1 MILQFWMLALFC
13 LRLKGAKKW
22 RKSPSLKMCTFETIV
37 YKSGFEVADVKTC
50 FSAFRDRIL
59 PFLTDFALARCMV
72 YYTIG
77 VIRMQAG
84 TPRVGDLWPSIQL
97 LVLLL
102 KVFKI
107 WVTTDK
113 EDFCVLCLDIWIRER
128 LIQNI
133 KAICWWSDIGNIIK
147 FPNFPI
153 HLLPVDI
160 WDQICHAIA
169 LLF

>member
-1 MILQFWMLALFC
+1 MFLQFWMLPLFC
-13 LRLKGAKKW
+13 WRQEAVKNEENLPLLKCAHLRLLSLSLGSRWQMSKHV
-22 RKSPSLKMCTFETIV
+22 SPLSET
-37 YKSGFEVADVKTC
+37 GFYL
-50 FSAFRDRIL
+50 FSPTLHLRGVFRI
-59 PFLTDFALARCMV
+59 
-72 YYTIG
+72 
-77 VIRMQAG
+77 QAG

-133 KAICWWSDIGNIIK
+133 KVICWWSDIGNIIK